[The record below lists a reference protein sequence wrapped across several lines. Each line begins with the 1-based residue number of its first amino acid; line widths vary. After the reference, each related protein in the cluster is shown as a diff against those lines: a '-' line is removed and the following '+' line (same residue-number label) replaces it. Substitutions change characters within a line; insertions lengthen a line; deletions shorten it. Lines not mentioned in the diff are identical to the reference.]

1 MEECNQIF
9 SIILCV
15 RQECISLSRPLFSV
29 HLHVTI
35 RFHIHISLSFFM
47 TFCSVFV
54 LCKEQPRFMHVL
66 QSNPSNTIYERIE
79 GKKQQIVFFVV
90 FIISLIANARICN
103 LHVVQNIHFDRA
115 KNSELVCFFFLHFT
129 RPQLAKHIRA
139 TETTNGEITYTFADN
154 WIENSS
160 GKERAGPRQR
170 MKR

>member
-54 LCKEQPRFMHVL
+54 LCKEKPRFTMHVL

-115 KNSELVCFFFLHFT
+115 KNSELVCFFFSTSPVHSSLNTSEPQKQQTVKLHILLQIIGL
-129 RPQLAKHIRA
+129 RIQAAK
-139 TETTNGEITYTFADN
+139 
-154 WIENSS
+154 
-160 GKERAGPRQR
+160 KEPDQDRE
-170 MKR
+170 